1 MRYASL
7 VILPGDIS
15 VKTQC
20 RGAPAIDEDLALMP
34 SSAATPSRARA
45 IESANGIEV
54 CITRQA
60 GKPLLLLVRMASRG
74 MGGWDGIWD
83 GLCEHF
89 SVAQFDLKRPT
100 AAQLDHPVQVFKCLA
115 RDCADVAGGLGY
127 DGFHILGWTGG
138 AHLALRC
145 AVDLPGTLLSC
156 TVLNPFYRLSDMRPV
171 QKGNEFMRTLL
182 KVGGREVY
190 AYYWVMAGLSPAFV
204 RTRFDEVERMV
215 RARLATDTFMQA
227 ETADVSRWT
236 EVLRGFWV
244 EDAELAA
251 IKVPTL
257 IVGSGLD
264 PAYFGPSP
272 DMARALHASMPGSEL
287 AMAEGYGSLMVMEA
301 PEVFHR
307 LSAPFHARV
316 TGKSHKE

>member
-1 MRYASL
+1 MFDSTGAIRN
-7 VILPGDIS
+7 
-15 VKTQC
+15 TQ
-20 RGAPAIDEDLALMP
+20 
-34 SSAATPSRARA
+34 A
-45 IESANGIEV
+45 IEVANGTEV

-100 AAQLDHPVQVFKCLA
+100 AAQLEQPVEVFKELA
-115 RDCADVAGGLGY
+115 RDCADVADGLGY

-145 AVDLPGTLLSC
+145 AVDLPQRLLSC
-156 TVLNPFYRLSDMRPV
+156 TVVNPFHPLPDMRPLR
-171 QKGNEFMRTLL
+171 KGNEFMRTMLQG
-182 KVGGREVY
+182 GGREIY
-190 AYYWVMAGLSPAFV
+190 TYYWFMAGLSPAFV

-215 RARLATDTFMQA
+215 KARLAADSFMQA
-227 ETADVSRWT
+227 QTADVSRWS
-236 EVLRGFWV
+236 EVLRGFWL
-244 EDAELAA
+244 EEAELAS
-251 IKVPTL
+251 IKAPVL

-264 PAYFGPSP
+264 PAFFGPSP
-272 DMARALHASMPGSEL
+272 DMARALHARLPGAEL

-301 PEVFHR
+301 PQVFHQ

-316 TGKSHKE
+316 SGKAHKG